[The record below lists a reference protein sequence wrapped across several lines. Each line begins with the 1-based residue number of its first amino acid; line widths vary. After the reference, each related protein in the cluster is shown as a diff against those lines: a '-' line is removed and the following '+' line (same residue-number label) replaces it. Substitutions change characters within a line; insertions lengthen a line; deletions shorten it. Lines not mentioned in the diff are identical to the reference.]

1 MKVLLD
7 TNILL
12 HREIARVPNKDIGF
26 LFHWFD
32 KLHYEK
38 CISSLSIKE
47 IEKYKDEQIVE
58 TIKTKLQNY
67 NLLKTEAPETKEIEE
82 IRKNDKNENDKI
94 DTSLLKEVFA
104 KRVSYLI
111 TEDKGIHKK
120 ARLLN
125 IEHLVFSI
133 NDFLEKVTAENP
145 ELSDYKVLSVK
156 KARFGD
162 LDIKDDFFDS
172 FRKDYKG
179 FNDWFNSKSEEVS
192 YVCKSQN
199 QKIVAFLYVKVED
212 ETENYLDISP
222 TFLPKKRLK
231 IGTFKV
237 VSTGYKLG
245 ERFLKVIFDNALRN
259 NVNEIYVTIFDKTD
273 NQKFLISLLEDWGF
287 KHQGIKSIPTGDE
300 EVYVKDFHPTPN
312 LSHPKL
318 TYPFINKDRQFFIV
332 PIYPEYHTEL
342 LPDSILNTERPEN
355 FIDDKPHR
363 NAIQKV
369 YFSRSVEKNINP
381 GDIFLFYRTKTPNS
395 NAYHT
400 SVITTI
406 CIVESKIENISDLDT
421 FVSLCKKRSIFS
433 NAELAKHWNWTSGN
447 RPFVVNFLYL
457 YSFQKRLNLSTLIGL
472 GVISNIDN
480 VPRGFKKITKE
491 QFELILR
498 ESNTNERFI
507 ID

>member
-12 HREIARVPNKDIGF
+12 HRETARILNKDIGF
-26 LFHWFD
+26 LFRWFD
-32 KLHYEK
+32 KLYYEK
-38 CISSLSIKE
+38 CISPLSIKE
-47 IEKYKDEQIVE
+47 IEKYKNKETVE

-67 NLLKTEAPETKEIEE
+67 NLLKTEAPETNEIEK
-82 IRKNDKNENDKI
+82 IRKDDENENDVI

-111 TEDKGIHKK
+111 TEDRGIHKK

-156 KARFGD
+156 KAHFGD

-192 YVCKSQN
+192 YVCKSQD
-199 QKIVAFLYVKVED
+199 QKIVAFLYVKVET
-212 ETENYLDISP
+212 EQENYTDIEP
-222 TFLPKKRLK
+222 KLPPKKRLK

-237 VSTGYKLG
+237 ISTGYKLG
-245 ERFLKVIFDNALRN
+245 ERFLKVIFDNALKY
-259 NVNEIYVTIFDKTD
+259 NVDEIYVTIFNKTD
-273 NQKFLISLLEDWGF
+273 NQEFLISLLKDWGF
-287 KHQGIKSIPTGDE
+287 VHHGVKNTPTGNE
-300 EVYVKDFHPTPN
+300 QVYIKDFHPIPN
-312 LSHPKL
+312 KDDSKF
-318 TYPFINKDRQFFIV
+318 TYPFIDKNRQFFIV

-342 LPDSILNTERPEN
+342 LPDSILNNERPEN

-369 YFSRSVEKNINP
+369 YISRSLNKDLNK
-381 GDIFLFYRTKTPNS
+381 GDIILFYRTGGLHK
-395 NAYHT
+395 

-406 CIVESKIENISDLDT
+406 GIVDSVFKNIQNKEIFT
-421 FVSLCKKRSIFS
+421 NLCKKRSVFS
-433 NAELAKHWNWTSGN
+433 DKDLLGHWNYIPNN
-447 RPFVVNFLYL
+447 RPFIVKFLYL
-457 YSFQKRLNLSTLIGL
+457 YSFTKRLNMKRLIEL
-472 GVISNIDN
+472 NIIKDIEN
-480 VPRGFKKITKE
+480 APRGFEAITKE

-498 ESNTNERFI
+498 ESEANERFI